1 MIEPGKTS
9 LEVDCV
15 YGYNSII
22 GEISAE
28 VRKGEFVSVTGPNGV
43 GKSTLISTIAGELE
57 PIEGTVRVVCEG
69 EDSLVDP
76 SSPQGTGC
84 VTSISNPAFLPDLT
98 LGEHIN
104 LVSLRTGVEMD
115 TLLSRLE
122 PWRVAELPNTLPSRL
137 SSGQKQRAN
146 LGIQLAVAAPVVVL
160 DEPERHL
167 DADWTRL
174 LCAQLRQMAQS
185 GFTVIV
191 ASHSPSLID
200 EADWEIRL

>member
-1 MIEPGKTS
+1 MEPGTTS
-9 LEVDCV
+9 VEVDCKF
-15 YGYNSII
+15 GHNSIL
-22 GEISAE
+22 GEITDR
-28 VRKGEFVSVTGPNGV
+28 VREGEFVSVTGPNGA

-57 PIEGTVRVVCEG
+57 PLEGTVRVV
-69 EDSLVDP
+69 SKSQKALVDP
-76 SSPQGTGC
+76 SSPQGAGC
-84 VTSISNPAFLPDLT
+84 VTSISDPAFLPDLT

-104 LVSLRTGVEMD
+104 LVSLRAGVEMD
-115 TLLSRLE
+115 TLLSRME
-122 PWRVAELPNTLPSRL
+122 PWRVVELPNTLPSRL

-174 LCAQLRQMAQS
+174 LCTQLRQMAQS

-191 ASHSPSLID
+191 ASHSPSLIE
-200 EADWEIRL
+200 EADREIRL

>member
-9 LEVDCV
+9 LEVECTF
-15 YGYNSII
+15 GHNSIL
-22 GEISAE
+22 GEITAH
-28 VRKGEFVSVTGPNGV
+28 VVGGEFVSITGPNGA

-57 PIEGTVRVVCEG
+57 PIEGTVRVACKG
-69 EDSLVDP
+69 EASLVAP
-76 SSPQGTGC
+76 SSPQGAGC
-84 VTSISNPAFLPDLT
+84 VTSISDPAFLPDLT
-98 LGEHIN
+98 LGEHIS
-104 LVSLRTGVEMD
+104 LISLRTGVEMD
-115 TLLSRLE
+115 TLLSRLA
-122 PWRVAELPNTLPSRL
+122 PWHVTELPNTLPSRL

-146 LGIQLAVAAPVVVL
+146 LGIQLAVAAPIVAL

-191 ASHSPSLID
+191 ASHSPRLIE
-200 EADWEIRL
+200 EADREIRL